1 MAVSN
6 PAGPPPHMTKSA
18 VLSLREVVSTV
29 GAWVSEVE
37 NKRLVWTF
45 RDSIVAGTNA
55 STINVDN
62 NITNAVNIVVV
73 KAFIFTG
80 LQRAKIMIFVSF
92 PLLLLAA
99 ENLICTLQV

>member
-73 KAFIFTG
+73 TG

-99 ENLICTLQV
+99 ENLICTSQV